1 MKRVLGI
8 IGKIISNIVIVIL
21 SIVLLLAIY
30 NLINI
35 RIIKKDYTNLFG
47 YTYFDIITG
56 SMVDTINIDDYVFVK
71 ITKDVKEN
79 DIISFKYDGDIVTHR
94 IIEINDKEIITKG
107 DANNTIDNPITKDD
121 VIGKVI
127 HVGRGFGLV
136 SKTIMS
142 PMVLVSLIV
151 TIVLFGIYF
160 SMKES

>member
-1 MKRVLGI
+1 MKKVLCI

-21 SIVLLLAIY
+21 SFVLLLAIY

-35 RIIKKDYTNLFG
+35 RILKKDYTNIFG

-71 ITKDVKEN
+71 ITKDVKKD
-79 DIISFKYDGDIVTHR
+79 DIISFKYDGVIVTHR

-127 HVGRGFGLV
+127 HVGHGFGLV

-160 SMKES
+160 SMKD

>member
-35 RIIKKDYTNLFG
+35 RILKKDYTNLFG

-71 ITKDVKEN
+71 ITKDVKKD
-79 DIISFKYDGDIVTHR
+79 DIISFKYDGVIVTHR

-160 SMKES
+160 SMKE

>member
-35 RIIKKDYTNLFG
+35 RILKKDYTNLFG

-71 ITKDVKEN
+71 ITKDVKKD
-79 DIISFKYDGDIVTHR
+79 DIISFKYDGVIVTHR

-127 HVGRGFGLV
+127 HVGLV

-142 PMVLVSLIV
+142 PMILVSLIV

-160 SMKES
+160 SMKE

>member
-35 RIIKKDYTNLFG
+35 RILKKDYTNLFG

-160 SMKES
+160 SMKE